1 MKLDIVQ
8 RLLRAKKLKK
18 ETCETRGDTH
28 HWMLEE
34 PNGPITLGI
43 CKKCL
48 DKKEFTNTQRVSAW
62 TTRSE
67 RGL

>member
-1 MKLDIVQ
+1 MKLDIVE
-8 RLLRAKKLKK
+8 RLLKAKKLKRT
-18 ETCETRGDTH
+18 TCETNGDTH

-34 PNGPITLGI
+34 PNGPVTLGI

-48 DKKEFTNTQRVSAW
+48 SKKEFKNNQNTSAW
-62 TTRSE
+62 TTRAE